1 MPRMRRMRRVGFE
14 PGVVFFKPAGVAMRD
29 LEEVVL
35 TVEEFEAVRLSD
47 YEGLTQSECAEKM
60 GVSQPTFYRV
70 LSSARE
76 KIADALVGGKA
87 IRIQGGHYSLE

>member
-1 MPRMRRMRRVGFE
+1 MRRMRRVSFE
-14 PGVVFFKPAGVAMRD
+14 PDVAFFKPAGVPMRD

-76 KIADALVGGKA
+76 KIAEAIVKGKA
-87 IRIQGGHYSLE
+87 IRIKGGNYSLKN